1 MICQINTCN
10 EKNLLLEVFSFFKTR
25 GTERVKKK
33 INYYPIWKNS
43 DWSKRGVLIISYE

>member
-10 EKNLLLEVFSFFKTR
+10 EKNLLLEVFSFFKTH

-33 INYYPIWKNS
+33 KSTTILFERIQTDQN
-43 DWSKRGVLIISYE
+43 EAF